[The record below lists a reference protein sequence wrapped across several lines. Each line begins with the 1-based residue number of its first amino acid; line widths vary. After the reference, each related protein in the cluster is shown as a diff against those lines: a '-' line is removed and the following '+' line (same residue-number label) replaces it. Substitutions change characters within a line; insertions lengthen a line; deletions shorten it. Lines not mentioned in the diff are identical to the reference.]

1 MGFVERLR
9 FSMSRLLAR
18 ESTVFTPLRRV
29 SLFRQVF
36 VENGTV
42 RWPGGADIDP
52 ELLYEQSFPESEES
66 LEGLTAMPDVGKD
79 EDFCCRRIDVANGGF
94 EMPEETPPSAYP
106 VDTAWEN
113 RSIQKR

>member
-1 MGFVERLR
+1 
-9 FSMSRLLAR
+9 MSRLLVR

-66 LEGLTAMPDVGKD
+66 LVEGLTAMPDVGKD
-79 EDFCCRRIDVANGGF
+79 EDFSCRKIDTANEWF